1 MNAIPPELREEVAR
15 VIAIVEYG
23 DEFDQ
28 TGLMFDHA
36 DAAIAA
42 VLAWVER
49 EFVAIER
56 LT

>member
-15 VIAIVEYG
+15 EVALHMLPRQYG
-23 DEFDQ
+23 KRYKI
-28 TGLMFDHA
+28 A